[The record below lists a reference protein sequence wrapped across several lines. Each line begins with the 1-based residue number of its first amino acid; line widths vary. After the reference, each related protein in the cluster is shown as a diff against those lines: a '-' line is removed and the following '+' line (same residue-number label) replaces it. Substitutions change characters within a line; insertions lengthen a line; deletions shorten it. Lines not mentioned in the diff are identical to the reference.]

1 MDPRSAEKL
10 VVLIMRSLAA
20 TFAFVGL
27 FFLFNPDGVIA
38 RMGEIGDWFGT
49 FSDGAQTDQQFWL
62 GLGFAYMTVI
72 TGIALLV
79 STDVVRYRALLLV
92 LAAGKAASSLT
103 TGFFFLD
110 DDVFINLLNFL
121 VDGSLVF
128 VALFCWSLAGKV
140 ERAKP
145 G

>member
-1 MDPRSAEKL
+1 MTDQVPLDPAPTPGVTATGDPSAQAGGT
-10 VVLIMRSLAA
+10 AA
-20 TFAFVGL
+20 GDYFARRIGELGDTF
-27 FFLFNPDGVIA
+27 
-38 RMGEIGDWFGT
+38 GD
-49 FSDGAQTDQQFWL
+49 FSAGAQTDQRFWL

-72 TGIALLV
+72 TGIAYLV
-79 STDVVRYRALLLV
+79 STDVVRYRPLLLV
-92 LAAGKAASSLT
+92 LAAGKVASSIT
-103 TGFFFLD
+103 TGVFFLD

-140 ERAKP
+140 AAAQP

>member
-1 MDPRSAEKL
+1 
-10 VVLIMRSLAA
+10 MRSLAA

-38 RMGEIGDWFGT
+38 RVGEVGDWFGS
-49 FSDGAQTDQQFWL
+49 FSGSAETDQKFWL

-72 TGIALLV
+72 TGIVLVV
-79 STDVVRYRALLLV
+79 STDVVRYRPLLLV
-92 LAAGKAASSLT
+92 LAAGKLASSLT
-103 TGFFFLD
+103 TGVFFLE

-128 VALFCWSLAGKV
+128 VALFCWSLAGRV
-140 ERAKP
+140 ESATP